1 MSWSPRG
8 RSRCSG
14 IALAII
20 WLFWSGATGAGIVL
34 VVLGIPAMLMD
45 NVLRPILIRRGADLP
60 LLLILV
66 GVIGGLV
73 AYGLLGLFV
82 GPVILG
88 VAYTLLRHWM
98 AEAKR

>member
-1 MSWSPRG
+1 MPG
-8 RSRCSG
+8 VILLVFG
-14 IALAII
+14 VPAL
-20 WLFWSGATGAGIVL
+20 
-34 VVLGIPAMLMD
+34 LMD

-88 VAYTLLRHWM
+88 VAYTLLQHWI
-98 AEAKR
+98 AEASR